1 MNFAALTFASTAVI
15 IHLIFALTAFVIG
28 GFQLVTK
35 KGTRTHRILGYI
47 WVAAMVV
54 ICLTSFGIKEVM
66 PNGMFGGYSPIHL
79 LSLFVLVQLARGIY
93 FAKNKNIKMHRRCM
107 LYTYIGGLV
116 IAGVFTFMPGRLL
129 FKVVLEPWLQN

>member
-1 MNFAALTFASTAVI
+1 MNFAALTFASPSVI
-15 IHLIFALTAFVIG
+15 MHLIFALAAFALG
-28 GFQLVTK
+28 GIQLATK
-35 KGTRTHRILGYI
+35 KGTRTHRMLGYI

-93 FAKNKNIKMHRRCM
+93 FAKNKNIRMHRRCM
-107 LYTYIGGLV
+107 LHTYVGGLV

-129 FKVVLEPWLQN
+129 FKVVLEPWLHN